1 MPLDWSYM
9 VNLYKNILIILYI
22 FFFIFVTLSI
32 FSYNPND
39 PSILKG
45 GNFSSSPQNIFGY
58 VGASFSSVT
67 FQLFGIASYF
77 FIFLLFYYFILY
89 VKPVLQKTP
98 LSSALNIIGSILLL
112 FSFSSIFSLLKQE
125 VFIKEERVLSGG
137 LAGESLRVLMLKNFN
152 TIGTFLTVLLGL
164 VIGFLL
170 FFSHSLHPL
179 KEEYLK
185 IKEKIMGL
193 LKKKREE
200 KIAEKILREKENKK
214 EQQKKEIPKVQ
225 KVKEEQ
231 KKIVENKYFL
241 PDLALLDEP
250 VPPSEE
256 NNKIYM
262 TIAKEIE
269 KKLLEF
275 QVKGKVDSF
284 RPGPVV
290 TTYEFVP
297 AGGIKISRVLNLQDD
312 LALALK
318 VESIRVDRIPGKG
331 SIGIE
336 VPNPEPQK
344 IFLKSVLEDSQFSKM
359 REPLT
364 LALGKDI
371 YGVPYI
377 TSLSQMPHLLV
388 AGTTGSGKSVFLNTL
403 ILSLLFKY
411 HWKDLKLILID
422 LKKVEFSI
430 YEDLPHLL
438 VPIIAT
444 PREAMA
450 ALFWA
455 VEEMEKRS
463 VFLKEKGM
471 KDLESY
477 NKEVERIGSKEFL
490 PYIVVFIDEL
500 AELMYSTK
508 KAAED
513 PIVRL
518 AQMARAVGIHLVMA
532 SQRPSVDVITG
543 LIKANF
549 PARIA
554 LRVVD
559 KTNSRLI
566 LDDNGAEKLLGRG
579 DMLFISPQIIKMKR
593 LHGAYVSPQEVQ
605 KVVKFLK
612 SQDRPQYAINI
623 LNTPVDSK
631 IFPEAE
637 ENEEQDPVFR
647 KALEIVLIERNASA
661 TYLQRKL
668 SIGFAKAGRFLD
680 TMQRKGIIGPPQGAK
695 PREILIP
702 PEEVNKYLSK
712 IDNK

>member
-1 MPLDWSYM
+1 MA
-9 VNLYKNILIILYI
+9 NLYRNIFIILYI
-22 FFFIFVTLSI
+22 FFFIFAVLSI
-32 FSYNPND
+32 FSYHPND
-39 PSILKG
+39 PSLLKG
-45 GNFSSSPQNIFGY
+45 GSFSFVPKNIFGY
-58 VGASFSSVT
+58 VGASFSAVL
-67 FQLFGIASYF
+67 FQLLGITAYLI
-77 FIFLLFYYFILY
+77 IFLLLYYFFLY
-89 VKPVLQKTP
+89 VKPVIKTTP
-98 LSSALNIIGSILLL
+98 VSVFLNILGTLFLIL
-112 FSFSSIFSLLKQE
+112 SFSTTFSLIKQE
-125 VFIKEERVLSGG
+125 IFFKEENILSGG
-137 LAGESLRVLMLKNFN
+137 IVGEGLKVLFKRNFN
-152 TIGTFLTVLLGL
+152 NVGSALIVLLGL
-164 VIGFLL
+164 IIGFLL
-170 FFSHSLHPL
+170 FFSHSLLPL

-185 IKEKIMGL
+185 FREKVLGII
-193 LKKKREE
+193 KKKKEE
-200 KIAEKILREKENKK
+200 KIAEKILKEKEGKK
-214 EQQKKEIPKVQ
+214 EEKKKEVPKVS

-231 KKIVENKYFL
+231 KKPPENKYFL

-250 VPPSEE
+250 VAPVEE
-256 NNKIYM
+256 NSKTYM
-262 TIAKEIE
+262 TIVKEIE
-269 KKLLEF
+269 KKFLEF
-275 QVKGKVDSF
+275 QVKGKVEEF
-284 RPGPVV
+284 HPGPVV

-297 AGGIKISRVLNLQDD
+297 AGGIKISRILGLQDD
-312 LALALK
+312 LAMALK
-318 VESIRVDRIPGKG
+318 VEAIRVDRIPGKG
-331 SIGIE
+331 SVGIE
-336 VPNPEPQK
+336 VPNPHRQK
-344 IFLKSVLEDSQFSKM
+344 IYLKSLLEDPQFQKM
-359 REPLT
+359 KEPLT

-371 YGVPYI
+371 YGTPYI
-377 TSLSQMPHLLV
+377 TSLTQMPHLLV

-411 HWKDLKLILID
+411 NWKDLKLILID
-422 LKKVEFSI
+422 LKKVEFSV
-430 YEDLPHLL
+430 YENLPHLL
-438 VPIIAT
+438 VPIIST
-444 PREAMA
+444 PKEAMA
-450 ALFWA
+450 SLLWA

-477 NKEVERIGSKEFL
+477 NREIERIGSKEFL
-490 PYIVVFIDEL
+490 PYIVIFIDEL
-500 AELMYSTK
+500 AELMLSTK

-518 AQMARAVGIHLVMA
+518 AQMARAVGIHLVLA

-549 PARIA
+549 PARIS

-566 LDDNGAEKLLGRG
+566 LDDNGAEKLLGQG

-605 KVVKFLK
+605 KVVNYLK
-612 SQDRPQYAINI
+612 SQERPQYAINI

-631 IFPEAE
+631 LFPEVE

-680 TMQRKGIIGPPQGAK
+680 IMQRKGIIGPPQGAK

-702 PEEVNKYLSK
+702 PEEVSKYLSK
-712 IDNK
+712 FDKK

>member
-1 MPLDWSYM
+1 MA
-9 VNLYKNILIILYI
+9 NLYKNILIIFYI
-22 FFFIFVTLSI
+22 FFSLFAILSI
-32 FSYNPND
+32 FSYHPAD
-39 PSILKG
+39 PSLLKG
-45 GNFSSSPQNIFGY
+45 GNFATVPKNIFGY
-58 VGASFSSVT
+58 VGASFSAVL
-67 FQLFGIASYF
+67 FQLLGITAFLIVFLLLYYF
-77 FIFLLFYYFILY
+77 FLY
-89 VKPVLQKTP
+89 VKKIIKTSP
-98 LSSALNIIGSILLL
+98 ASVILNIIGTIFL
-112 FSFSSIFSLLKQE
+112 FLSFSTAFSLIKQE
-125 VFIKEERVLSGG
+125 IYFKEENILSGG
-137 LAGESLRVLMLKNFN
+137 IIGESLRVLFIKNFN
-152 TIGTFLTVLLGL
+152 SIGTTLIILLGL
-164 VIGFLL
+164 IIGFLL
-170 FFSHSLHPL
+170 FFSHSLVPL

-185 IKEKIMGL
+185 LREKILGFVR
-193 LKKKREE
+193 KKKEE
-200 KIAEKILREKENKK
+200 KIAEKILKEKEIKK
-214 EQQKKEIPKVQ
+214 EEPKKEVQKVQ

-231 KKIVENKYFL
+231 KKLSDNRYFL

-250 VPPSEE
+250 VPPPEE

-275 QVKGKVDSF
+275 QVKGKVEEF
-284 RPGPVV
+284 HPGPVV

-297 AGGIKISRVLNLQDD
+297 AGGIKISRILGLQDD

-318 VESIRVDRIPGKG
+318 VEAIRVDRMPGKG
-331 SIGIE
+331 SVGIE
-336 VPNPEPQK
+336 VPNPQRQK
-344 IFLKSVLEDSQFSKM
+344 IFLKSVLEDSQFKNM
-359 REPLT
+359 KEPLT

-371 YGVPYI
+371 YGAPYI
-377 TSLSQMPHLLV
+377 TSLVQMPHLLV

-411 HWKDLKLILID
+411 NWKDLKLILID
-422 LKKVEFSI
+422 LKKVEFSV

-438 VPIIAT
+438 VPIIST
-444 PREAMA
+444 PKEAMA
-450 ALFWA
+450 SLIWA
-455 VEEMEKRS
+455 VEEMERRS

-477 NKEVERIGSKEFL
+477 NREIERIGSKEFL
-490 PYIVVFIDEL
+490 PYIVIFIDEL
-500 AELMYSTK
+500 SELMLSTK

-518 AQMARAVGIHLVMA
+518 AQMARAVGIHLVLA

-566 LDDNGAEKLLGRG
+566 LDDNGAEKLLGQG

-605 KVVKFLK
+605 KVVKYLK
-612 SQDRPQYAINI
+612 SQERPQYAINI
-623 LNTPVDSK
+623 LSTPVDSK
-631 IFPEAE
+631 LFPEVE
-637 ENEEQDPVFR
+637 EDEEKDPVFQR
-647 KALEIVLIERNASA
+647 ALEIVLIERNASA

-680 TMQRKGIIGPPQGAK
+680 IMQRKGIIGPPQGAK
-695 PREILIP
+695 PREILVP
-702 PEEVNKYLSK
+702 PEEVGKYLSK
-712 IDNK
+712 VERK